1 MKRHAVFKYIDFIY
15 ICAQGWTLEVSGKVW
30 EQKKCRLTFIDVE
43 TYRVVG
49 VVYDYLSIRLGLRVL
64 VETTASLGLWLD
76 NRLLKFESQD
86 AYDAL
91 VCSE

>member
-1 MKRHAVFKYIDFIY
+1 M
-15 ICAQGWTLEVSGKVW
+15 
-30 EQKKCRLTFIDVE
+30 
-43 TYRVVG
+43 VG

-64 VETTASLGLWLD
+64 VETTASLGLRLD

-86 AYDAL
+86 ACDAL